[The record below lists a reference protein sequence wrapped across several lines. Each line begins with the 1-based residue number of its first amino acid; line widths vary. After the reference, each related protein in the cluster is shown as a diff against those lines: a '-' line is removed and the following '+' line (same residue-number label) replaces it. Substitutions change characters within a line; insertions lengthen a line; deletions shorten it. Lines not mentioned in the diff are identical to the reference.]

1 MSNLTPKPPM
11 VDTIQQHLVPTF
23 DGNINGE
30 HQLLVN
36 ARELHAFLESKQD
49 FSTWVKSR
57 IFDYGFQENQDF
69 VRLHKKMEANNAT
82 LIEYHITLDMAKEL
96 SMVERNEKGKQ
107 ARRYFIAME
116 KQAHSQ
122 HALLDKVDND
132 TAWLIDELQDEVLRT
147 QPELL
152 KLIGYYSKDLSQKE
166 MALLLGVS
174 DTTIRHRLSKL
185 ARLGFI
191 DYTPNEKY
199 QQMGRLG
206 YQAKQLTLGV

>member
-1 MSNLTPKPPM
+1 MT
-11 VDTIQQHLVPTF
+11 TQLVPTHTATL
-23 DGNINGE
+23 NGE
-30 HQLLVN
+30 LQPLVN
-36 ARELHAFLESKQD
+36 ARDLHTFLESGQD
-49 FSTWVKSR
+49 FSDWIRKR
-57 IFDYGFQENQDF
+57 IEKYDFVEGQDF
-69 VRLHKKMEANNAT
+69 SINLWKTPTGGRPT
-82 LIEYHITLDMAKEL
+82 TEYHITLDMAKEL

-116 KQAHSQ
+116 KQAHNQ

-152 KLIGYYSKDLSQKE
+152 KLIGYYKKDLSQKE

-174 DTTIRHRLSKL
+174 DTTIRHRLLKL

-191 DYTPNEKY
+191 DYTPNAKFVA
-199 QQMGRLG
+199 MGQLG
-206 YQAKQLTLGV
+206 YKSMKQAQLTLGV